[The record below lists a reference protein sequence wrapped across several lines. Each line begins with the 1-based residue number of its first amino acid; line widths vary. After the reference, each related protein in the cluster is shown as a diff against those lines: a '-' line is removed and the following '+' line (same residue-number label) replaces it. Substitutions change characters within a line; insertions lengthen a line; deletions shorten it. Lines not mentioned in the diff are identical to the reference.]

1 MALNFPNSPT
11 NGQIYTDTLSGNSWT
26 FDSANTCWKS
36 TSTYIQTITVSS
48 TAPGTPAVGQL
59 WWNRDYGRLLVYY
72 SDGDTS
78 QWVDASPSDYTSQ
91 LAYNQANAVSIVANN
106 AFANTS
112 GTFNGNL
119 TISGNVIANKQVTV
133 TYTPATS
140 VNAAITLAAANT
152 QGGTGYADF
161 MKVTNLSG
169 GATNSNKT
177 FRLSSSG
184 DVQTINNAYTA
195 IIQNLTDSGYGT
207 LPFQPNFRVEYTSG
221 VSISNQ
227 VIVWNSVLV
236 NDGSCYSNSTGR
248 FTAPVTGKYLFSVTL
263 LAGSPTNW
271 GLFYFRVNGTKV
283 APNSGQFQMQG
294 GSSDR
299 SLTATP
305 IIKMNASDYLDVYVD
320 SGYGNFYTSGYNS
333 FSGILLS

>member
-1 MALNFPNSPT
+1 M
-11 NGQIYTDTLSGNSWT
+11 
-26 FDSANTCWKS
+26 
-36 TSTYIQTITVSS
+36 
-48 TAPGTPAVGQL
+48 
-59 WWNRDYGRLLVYY
+59 
-72 SDGDTS
+72 
-78 QWVDASPSDYTSQ
+78 
-91 LAYNQANAVSIVANN
+91 
-106 AFANTS
+106 
-112 GTFNGNL
+112 
-119 TISGNVIANKQVTV
+119 
-133 TYTPATS
+133 
-140 VNAAITLAAANT
+140 
-152 QGGTGYADF
+152 
-161 MKVTNLSG
+161 
-169 GATNSNKT
+169 
-177 FRLSSSG
+177 
-184 DVQTINNAYTA
+184 
-195 IIQNLTDSGYGT
+195 
-207 LPFQPNFRVEYTSG
+207 
-221 VSISNQ
+221 
-227 VIVWNSVLV
+227 V